1 MTQGVRFVQPSKTT
15 SLGIPAAVDKPAQL
29 PSGRTEPHIF
39 PCPTNTAG
47 LARLKGQKRKSSN
60 RSQVVTTESIPA
72 QPTVSSNAPESA
84 YPLTTPK
91 STSPLTAA
99 QSTCSITVP
108 QLTHPLAVSQLTC
121 PHTAPQSTYPLISPQ
136 STYSIA
142 MSQPPCPVIAP
153 LSSAVVSASQSTCL
167 IPAQQ
172 STPAGPAQ
180 QSATPVRTTPIAPLQ
195 TITVNIDGQSYQ
207 LTQASQAGAMLVPST
222 VVPSDVPYTTQ
233 RYRKR
238 KLEKEKEGIIKRKYE
253 RKKTPTCK
261 QCGQER
267 KPPAHV
273 QYFMNWFCGATAT
286 DSFENWK
293 KEMTK
298 KGYGRKPKH

>member
-1 MTQGVRFVQPSKTT
+1 MVTQGVRFVQPSKTT

-60 RSQVVTTESIPA
+60 RSQVVITESTPA

-91 STSPLTAA
+91 STSPLAAA

-142 MSQPPCPVIAP
+142 TSQLPCPVIAP
-153 LSSAVVSASQSTCL
+153 PFQCCSFHFSKHLPYSCSAVHSCWACSTIRYFCQDHTYCASADDNSQ
-167 IPAQQ
+167 
-172 STPAGPAQ
+172 
-180 QSATPVRTTPIAPLQ
+180 
-195 TITVNIDGQSYQ
+195 
-207 LTQASQAGAMLVPST
+207 
-222 VVPSDVPYTTQ
+222 
-233 RYRKR
+233 
-238 KLEKEKEGIIKRKYE
+238 
-253 RKKTPTCK
+253 
-261 QCGQER
+261 
-267 KPPAHV
+267 H
-273 QYFMNWFCGATAT
+273 
-286 DSFENWK
+286 
-293 KEMTK
+293 
-298 KGYGRKPKH
+298 